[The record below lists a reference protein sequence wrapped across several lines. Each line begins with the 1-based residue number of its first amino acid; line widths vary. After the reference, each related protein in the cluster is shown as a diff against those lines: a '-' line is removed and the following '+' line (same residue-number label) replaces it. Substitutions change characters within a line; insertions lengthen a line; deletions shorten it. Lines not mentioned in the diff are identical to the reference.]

1 MKTLTPTEQTIHE
14 FLKNRGELWPHT
26 ALEIS
31 EQTGYPLST
40 VYAALRGL
48 HAVRTK
54 RGKNQFG
61 YLLPDEQPVEFP
73 SVDETPGFL
82 DGKPWREVAQSTMRV
97 VTEAALIP
105 DISAQDYAEGFEA
118 LGRRFLELAAHAAA
132 VQDRPDWRIV
142 LGFETDTEKV

>member
-1 MKTLTPTEQTIHE
+1 MTTYTPTEQTIHE
-14 FLKNRGELWPHT
+14 FLKDRGEVWPLT

-48 HAVRTK
+48 RAVRTK

-61 YLLPDEQPVEFP
+61 YVLPDEAPITFP
-73 SVDETPGFL
+73 SVHESL
-82 DGKPWREVAQSTMRV
+82 GKISGKTWREVAQSTMRV
-97 VTEAALIP
+97 VTEAALVP

-118 LGRRFLELAAHAAA
+118 LGRRFLELAAHAGAA
-132 VQDRPDWRIV
+132 QDRPDWRIV